1 MATRRRDAVRAGDDA
16 RATRFAREGR
26 GGDCGPVRSSLG
38 DAMSFSFGTPAA
50 QSAPATPATTPA
62 PAQSAPATTPALAVP
77 APATGATK
85 VSPLPATRS
94 LFYALD
100 ERLVDETLDAST
112 ASALEGALDHVT
124 RLCETYTPPSAASAS
139 ALRSGSIEYGGS
151 TLKMSATTA
160 SVAEA
165 CAKRLRL
172 DETQAY
178 VLLRRTLK
186 ECDMPRPTEATEEVV
201 REVMRFYFRER
212 LGTIKCAHTLL
223 VRSASTSAS
232 TAKDGDEWESTVQKM
247 IDRGLEDNLYRAIER
262 HMSGASA
269 TGPEGANA
277 SDAAA
282 WAGQALEET
291 VALLE
296 VLFLLYYN
304 KLKCSPDR
312 FLRLAK
318 IFEKGALRRAPS
330 ASIELELHVPQ
341 SQVNA
346 FTEDIRALCNVI
358 LIAAMDLEGLI
369 DRFSGKSLKSHGFLD
384 ANVIKSVTE
393 MFEKWQSDAAHGPTL
408 LGWSTFLTLL
418 PADAEFMPGS
428 FSIDAMTQK
437 ANECGIGALSKLLD
451 AEQLRGQ
458 DTTVTL
464 HKSVLK
470 NMFATILAAYDMLP
484 VHRLPAFELNQIL
497 NVLEKLLA
505 DQPILCE
512 QFWGG
517 AREDGQET
525 PLFALLEGCRER
537 FPYDSVPLLRV
548 IAALSEGHRAAE
560 CALAYIAQL
569 PTVALPVPSRD
580 ILQRGIK
587 PNDGAEMDAS
597 SGMVRG
603 SVTALHRLT
612 SPYISGGFIE
622 AGMSGLAMNLGAQT
636 TPLIIWAAP
645 ADGLHLCLTRL
656 SILTNAGLHGKLKA
670 TEMNELDAITL
681 FLSKVLVHAPSFAR
695 PMLACDIT
703 ESVPKGSPTDILT
716 GLSLALHVCSKSLL
730 TEDNVRRTAT
740 IVRALTPLAAAEPS
754 RTIAEVL
761 EAPILSGT
769 PGTGV
774 PGLIHAIRD
783 SESRLGEYPLSL
795 AVLGLVETLIRHGGL
810 GTRLEALVDHVM
822 QEVAVRH
829 VQWRYKHRAD
839 KWVVHAAVQRIV
851 YEIFVP
857 RLGDFAM
864 QLRNKVLAYFVNDKA
879 ISFGS
884 FAPLVYDAHALRKL
898 HEEGGTPR
906 AEEVTA
912 LEQAIAVSLKSLP
925 LIVFHAGNRFGGEI
939 EKMFLVETNNR
950 GAPFASSIASYAA
963 YPYAA
968 ACFPLA
974 LPALIPLCAVATNTP
989 MAATLDKN
997 DRAEILT
1004 SLQRM
1009 FKHADVETDAIADA
1023 ADLLS
1028 AGIANQPEWVDTLL
1042 VPEEEPVD
1050 ALSTPAPALPSAA
1063 TNAIAAAPA
1072 SDTAL
1077 VTAPTT
1083 PTPAAQTPVAS
1094 EQKKTKSA
1102 DGALALIWN
1111 ILEDPAKICAASPR
1125 CLRAIARTL
1134 DMLWRRRPLLDHS
1147 VETLKVRDGELWKR
1161 LLACADVPK
1170 QMDAGDSTSLAYGL
1184 STMSSVLSI
1193 FAVEMDIS
1201 RAGDE
1206 SSNATFTSLVKE
1218 WCASSRIS
1226 DWLDTCLLKDGCSR
1240 IRRQTQ
1246 HAAQTFVL
1254 RCVATLERE
1263 EMSAKRAPLMADAT
1277 LQHVCGQIRD
1287 ALLSHPAG
1295 KDLRANGASNVAIL
1309 EAVAQE
1315 SANSSPNSVTS
1326 TDPVHKLLAAA
1337 REIHVESA
1345 VFAPAPLGV
1354 SGIAEYGE
1362 SYLYDSRWIRV
1373 ANGCSETVSD
1383 EQWGAPEGM
1392 LAGSARV
1399 VSGQLAETCLVS
1411 SVADAQASAV
1421 CSLTSFITAAAGSEL
1436 PKMHSGVFTTNDA
1449 QKNHTSLLDGFSR
1462 DARKKLVMDAA
1473 AKFAATIDADTSSSA
1488 TYVSPLAL
1496 EIANLLAVSTQLW
1509 SVSVSKASPQ
1519 TPAEA
1524 DFEVVQRVIG
1534 IVSSVLASRSTSS
1547 GSPVREASSLVN
1559 PLLTT
1564 LLFAIRAWRAGAHSS
1579 KTVQPSYELG
1589 QSALPLI
1596 PLVCHAAA
1604 TVMQDTPKAT
1614 SSMALMLL
1622 EDIARDLL
1630 PTSALLQVLSAHK
1643 ILPPLKP
1650 ATGDDD
1656 VDSVTIAA
1664 LNTCLS
1670 LSQSEQGAEIL
1681 LASDTVRQLA
1691 VLCVESSNAKT
1702 ATDHDI
1708 YCSALRVTAMLAG
1721 SPLAVRD
1728 IEVGSDLVHFCT
1740 VLETRML
1747 AALLPKEITVA
1758 SLREAEV
1765 TAFFFG
1771 RLASTFGAQWQVAS
1785 PEGQMR
1791 CRTACGAFL
1800 RWFAAPQ
1807 VVSGMKCPR
1816 KTVADA
1822 ELATKPPATRAR
1834 QAWFQATA
1842 RGDSMREPTSPL
1854 IGAAPRGSPI
1864 ADASTRAGNAY
1875 SEAIA
1880 IAMYRTA
1887 REACAFL
1894 ASFPRAV
1901 DAATLGFDVTASLR
1915 DQCDALACDDIG
1927 TNAADPSNTTETALV
1942 DALRALK
1949 TAAETVERLE
1959 AAAGSTASPPTAAAS
1974 ASDLTPA
1981 PRSPRSPFA
1990 STHHH

>member
-1 MATRRRDAVRAGDDA
+1 
-16 RATRFAREGR
+16 
-26 GGDCGPVRSSLG
+26 
-38 DAMSFSFGTPAA
+38 MSFSFGTPAA
-50 QSAPATPATTPA
+50 QSAPATPAATPA
-62 PAQSAPATTPALAVP
+62 PAQPAPVATTTLAAP
-77 APATGATK
+77 APATSATK

-165 CAKRLRL
+165 CAKRLCL

-223 VRSASTSAS
+223 ARSAGTSAA
-232 TAKDGDEWESTVQKM
+232 TTKDGDAWEGAVRKM
-247 IDRGLEDNLYRAIER
+247 LDRGFEDKLYHAIER
-262 HMSGASA
+262 HMSGANA

-277 SDAAA
+277 ADAAA

-304 KLKCSPDR
+304 RMKCSPDR
-312 FLRLAK
+312 FLRLANM
-318 IFEKGALRRAPS
+318 FEKGALKRAPS
-330 ASIELELHVPQ
+330 ASIELESHAPQ
-341 SQVNA
+341 PQVNA

-428 FSIDAMTQK
+428 FSIDIMTQK
-437 ANECGIGALSKLLD
+437 ANECGIGALSRLLD

-484 VHRLPAFELNQIL
+484 VHRIPAFELNQIL

-517 AREDGQET
+517 AREDGQEA

-537 FPYDSVPLLRV
+537 FPCDSVPLLRV
-548 IAALSEGHRAAE
+548 LAALSEGHRAAE

-587 PNDGAEMDAS
+587 PNDGAEMDTN
-597 SGMVRG
+597 SGVVRG

-656 SILTNAGLHGKLKA
+656 SILATAGLRGKLQA
-670 TEMNELDAITL
+670 TETNELDAITL

-730 TEDNVRRTAT
+730 TQDNVRRTAT
-740 IVRALTPLAAAEPS
+740 ILRALAPLAAAEPS

-795 AVLGLVETLIRHGGL
+795 AVLGLVETLIRHGGM
-810 GTRLEALVDHVM
+810 GARLEALVDHVM

-864 QLRNKVLAYFVNDKA
+864 HLRNKVLAYFVNDKA

-898 HEEGGTPR
+898 HEDGGTPR

-912 LEQAIAVSLKSLP
+912 LEQAIAMSLKSLP
-925 LIVFHAGNRFGGEI
+925 LIVFHAGNKFSGEI
-939 EKMFLVETNNR
+939 EKMFLVETSNR

-974 LPALIPLCAVATNTP
+974 LPALIPLCAVAAGTP

-1050 ALSTPAPALPSAA
+1050 ALSTPVPALPS
-1063 TNAIAAAPA
+1063 TNAIAAPPA
-1072 SDTAL
+1072 SGTAL
-1077 VTAPTT
+1077 VAAPA
-1083 PTPAAQTPVAS
+1083 TPAPSAQTPVAS
-1094 EQKKTKSA
+1094 EQKKTKIA
-1102 DGALALIWN
+1102 DGSLALIWD

-1134 DMLWRRRPLLDHS
+1134 DLLWRRQPLLDHS
-1147 VETLKVRDGELWKR
+1147 IKTLKVKDGELWKR

-1170 QMDAGDSTSLAYGL
+1170 QMNTSDSTSLAYGL
-1184 STMSSVLSI
+1184 STMSSILSI
-1193 FAVEMDIS
+1193 FAVEMDMS
-1201 RAGDE
+1201 RTGDE

-1226 DWLDTCLLKDGCSR
+1226 GWLDACLLKDGCSR
-1240 IRRQTQ
+1240 ARRQTQ

-1277 LQHVCGQIRD
+1277 FQHICGQIRD

-1295 KDLRANGASNVAIL
+1295 KDLRATGASSVAIL
-1309 EAVAQE
+1309 EAVAHE
-1315 SANSSPNSVTS
+1315 SANSLPNSVAS

-1337 REIHVESA
+1337 REMHVESA
-1345 VFAPAPLGV
+1345 IFAPAPLGV

-1362 SYLYDSRWIRV
+1362 SYLYDSCWVRI

-1383 EQWGAPEGM
+1383 EHWGAPEGM
-1392 LAGSARV
+1392 LAESARV
-1399 VSGQLAETCLVS
+1399 VSGQLAETCLAS

-1421 CSLTSFITAAAGSEL
+1421 CSLTSFIIAAAGSEL
-1436 PKMHSGVFTTNDA
+1436 PKMHSGIFTTNDA
-1449 QKNHTSLLDGFSR
+1449 LENHKSLLDGFSR
-1462 DARKKLVMDAA
+1462 DARKKLVMDVAS
-1473 AKFAATIDADTSSSA
+1473 KFAATIGADTSSST

-1524 DFEVVQRVIG
+1524 DFEVVQRVVDV
-1534 IVSSVLASRSTSS
+1534 VSSILASRSTSS
-1547 GSPVREASSLVN
+1547 GSPIREASPLVS

-1604 TVMQDTPKAT
+1604 TVTQDTPKAT

-1681 LASDTVRQLA
+1681 LAFDTVRQLA
-1691 VLCVESSNAKT
+1691 ILCVESSKATT
-1702 ATDHDI
+1702 ATDHNI

-1721 SPLAVRD
+1721 SPLAARD
-1728 IEVGSDLVHFCT
+1728 VEVGSDLVHFCT

-1747 AALLPKEITVA
+1747 AALSPKEITVA

-1785 PEGQMR
+1785 PGGQMR
-1791 CRTACGAFL
+1791 CRTACVTFL

-1807 VVSGMKCPR
+1807 VVSGVKCPR
-1816 KTVADA
+1816 KTDADA

-1915 DQCDALACDDIG
+1915 DQCDALACDDLG
-1927 TNAADPSNTTETALV
+1927 TNAADPSSNTTESNLLS
-1942 DALRALK
+1942 ALRALK
-1949 TAAETVERLE
+1949 TSAETVERLE
-1959 AAAGSTASPPTAAAS
+1959 ASSAPPPARASSATA

-1981 PRSPRSPFA
+1981 PRSPRSPF
-1990 STHHH
+1990 TH